1 MAFMSKE
8 SFAQLSNR
16 KHNEYMD
23 RFSTSNYEVP
33 FPEYLLEDIDYL
45 GTASKNT
52 INHKYRIPFIYPI
65 LWLVVWYSDNIN
77 GGRFNTYPFYFFVF
91 ILFEHDGKYNNRKEL

>member
-1 MAFMSKE
+1 MAFMSRE

-45 GTASKNT
+45 GTTSKNT
-52 INHKYRIPFIYPI
+52 TNHNYRIPFIYPI
-65 LWLVVWYSDNIN
+65 L
-77 GGRFNTYPFYFFVF
+77 
-91 ILFEHDGKYNNRKEL
+91 